1 MVVTGKWLIRA
12 IVKQQSRKVGVA
24 QMLESLDFVV
34 NVIVNGKTLK
44 VIEEG
49 NDVKKKKR
57 LLFNHVNNDNS

>member
-24 QMLESLDFVV
+24 QMLESIDFVV
-34 NVIVNGKTLK
+34 NVIVNGKTWK